1 MRDLR
6 FVGFLT
12 ILLVLA
18 GCAGE
23 DTRNDLPVR
32 CLDKPD
38 PGPCGGREPRYYY
51 DYRLDRCRTF
61 HYSGCQG
68 RVPFETMKAC
78 EEMCVGGTR

>member
-1 MRDLR
+1 M
-6 FVGFLT
+6 FGFR
-12 ILLVLA
+12 LLWLLMVLPIVC
-18 GCAGE
+18 GCGGE
-23 DTRNDLPVR
+23 ADTRNDLPVR

-68 RVPFETMKAC
+68 RAPFETMKAC
-78 EEMCVGGTR
+78 EEMCVGG